1 MRVITVLR
9 LRLRSLLRR
18 ERVDHELDE
27 ELRYHLE
34 RDIEESVLAGCAPE
48 EARRVVRRA
57 AAGLQQ
63 RKEEC
68 RDMRGVNMFDNLMQD
83 SRFAVRQLRKAPGF
97 TRRRDHHA
105 GARHCGKRRDLC
117 VRRRR
122 VDPAASVSAGV
133 ASRRRLRDGQ
143 ALSTVQPVLSRLSRL
158 EEAEHRV
165 FVIVGV
171 SGRRRPPRHT
181 GRRRTSPRR
190 ARERRFLP
198 DARCHANHGP

>member
-9 LRLRSLLRR
+9 LRLRSLLQR

-34 RDIEESVLAGCAPE
+34 RDIEASVLAGMDPD
-48 EARRVVRRA
+48 EARRVVRRT
-57 AAGLQQ
+57 AAGLEQ

-68 RDMRGVNMFDNLMQD
+68 RDMRGVNLFDNLMQD

-97 TRRRDHHA
+97 TVA
-105 GARHCGKRRDLC
+105 AILTLALGI
-117 VRRRR
+117 
-122 VDPAASVSAGV
+122 AASVAIFAFVDAALIRPLPYQQAV

-143 ALSTVQPVLSRLSRL
+143 ALPTVQPVVSRLSRL

-165 FVIVGV
+165 FVAVGV

-181 GRRRTSPRR
+181 GRRRTSPWR
-190 ARERRFLP
+190 ARERRLLP
-198 DARCHANHGP
+198 DARRHANPGP